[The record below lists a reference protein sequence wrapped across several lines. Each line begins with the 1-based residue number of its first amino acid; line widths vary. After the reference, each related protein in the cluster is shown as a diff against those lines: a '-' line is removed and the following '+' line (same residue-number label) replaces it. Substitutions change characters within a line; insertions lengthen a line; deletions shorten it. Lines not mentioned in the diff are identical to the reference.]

1 MEDPLNSQFPLKT
14 SALLQKLSEF
24 LTLSQGLRFILSDSG
39 VMTIRQLAD
48 KKIFSFNIFDLS
60 DVLTREDAQKKI
72 FLQVNFTSGVKIIL
86 TENLI
91 GFKPSEIS
99 GVDLAKIPKVVT
111 TPDLK
116 SVYDAL
122 EDILAADIT
131 NESEALVLRR
141 VFISILE
148 GGERAGF
155 DLKEDR
161 YLLSRVLSCRSA
173 ASA

>member
-1 MEDPLNSQFPLKT
+1 MEDPLKSQFPLKT

-24 LTLSQGLRFILSDSG
+24 LTLSQGLRFMLSDSG

-48 KKIFSFNIFDLS
+48 KKNFSFNVFDLS
-60 DVLTREDAQKKI
+60 DVLTREDAQSKT
-72 FLQVNFTSGVKIIL
+72 FLQVNFTNGVKVIL

-99 GVDLAKIPKVVT
+99 GVDLGKIPKVVT

-116 SVYDAL
+116 SVYEAL
-122 EDILAADIT
+122 EDMLAADIT
-131 NESEALVLRR
+131 NHNEELVLRR

-155 DLKEDR
+155 DLQEDR
-161 YLLSRVLSCRSA
+161 ILFSRVFSCHSA